1 MKAYLDE
8 QEYDLLEAA
17 LIQFGRLDLED
28 EEKTNLSRIMR
39 KLRTVH
45 SLARDGKIFL
55 EPAR

>member
-8 QEYDLLEAA
+8 TEYDSIEAA
-17 LIQFGRLDLED
+17 LISYGQSELTN

-45 SLARDGKIFL
+45 SLAKDGKIFL